1 MKKME
6 NIKPTEL
13 FLFNHEFYIERVITQ
28 RQHFVLKPL
37 IKNINN
43 LNNFDMQ
50 SELETETEKPV
61 YNLYHKKTKV
71 CVLKNIGERE
81 IENFIK
87 HRMEKFLSYH
97 EKIVEFNKH
106 YFIKIENTKTLTRT
120 LNDINDKLL
129 FNYELTEYED
139 YYEQNNLY
147 SPHEFEKTAV
157 AYVYN
162 KKTGELVAEFDE
174 DWKLCDFVLD
184 DTKLYTN

>member
-1 MKKME
+1 ME
-6 NIKPTEL
+6 SIHQNDLIV
-13 FLFNHEFYIERVITQ
+13 FNHYFYIERVITQ
-28 RQHFVLKPL
+28 RQHYLLKPL
-37 IKNINN
+37 IKNINH
-43 LNNFDMQ
+43 LDEFYMQ
-50 SELETETEKPV
+50 NELETEIDKPV

-87 HRMEKFLSYH
+87 FDMEKFLSYH
-97 EKIVEFNKH
+97 EKIVEFNKQ
-106 YFIKIENTKTLTRT
+106 YFIKIKNIETLTRT
-120 LNDINDKLL
+120 LHDINDKLL

-139 YYEQNNLY
+139 YYEKRNLY
-147 SPHEFEKTAV
+147 SPHEIEKTAV

-184 DTKLYTN
+184 DTKLSTN

>member
-1 MKKME
+1 ME

-43 LNNFDMQ
+43 LNDFDMQ
-50 SELETETEKPV
+50 KEIETEIDEPI
-61 YNLYHKKTKV
+61 YNLYHKKTKF
-71 CVLKNIGERE
+71 CILKNIGERE
-81 IENFIK
+81 IRNFIK
-87 HRMEKFLSYH
+87 QHMEKFLSYH
-97 EKIVEFNKH
+97 EKLVEFNKR
-106 YFIKIENTKTLTRT
+106 YFIKIKTIETLTRT

-147 SPHEFEKTAV
+147 SPHEFKKTAV
-157 AYVYN
+157 AYVYD
-162 KKTGELVAEFDE
+162 KKTGKLVAEFDE

-184 DTKLYTN
+184 NKELSNN